1 MDFGVYI
8 GMVFFIKLLAIFLLG
23 GVAYAN
29 TMGTLSVFVFKDG
42 KALRSSAIVVDGRDK
57 FANDIDGLAKI
68 NLSVGTHQVE
78 ILGRDENGINLGY
91 FKKSVTIKEARD
103 TQLISIFYNDT
114 STPTIE
120 IDTPVGKLIQDKSK
134 KKKATGVGK
143 ISGVVLSSDN
153 KKPIEGARVFVKGTS
168 VDARTDASG
177 RFVVSVPAGVVLSI
191 SVVHSAYSSQTVNGI
206 KVAPN
211 GVTSR
216 KISLTPASMELEE
229 FVVLAPSVEGSLT
242 DIIAEEKN
250 TNAIANIIGSEEF
263 SKKGDSSAASA
274 LKRVTGV
281 TLIGGKSIFVRG
293 LGERYSN
300 VELNSLPLP
309 SPDPTKRVV
318 PLDIFPSSMIGS
330 MKIQKS
336 GTPDIPANFGGGY
349 IDMRTKD
356 INSDDEYI
364 KIKFGI
370 KANSNTGKSV
380 LSHIGSDSDWSGYD
394 NGYRDIPQDVL
405 DYSSVKVGESLND
418 FSRADLGNG
427 DKKIGEARFIEMTKA
442 YAQRNYGTFMESLPI
457 GGSFALEWLKSYEY
471 NNDHK
476 ITIFANYNYSQEHT
490 YKEENFSKYRYDID
504 SKPVSKISDGSQI
517 INRSKYSQGAM
528 LNIGYLFSDVWKIKY
543 TKLYTHVGEKNTRET
558 EGVFGSNFDYQYYT
572 YLDWS
577 ERTLDTDQLTSSFDY
592 QLFDIKNTFNFG
604 IEYATATLHQ
614 PNNFLYQDIR
624 RGESESEYQR
634 VYSTVS
640 QNFLAKKIESEDK
653 VFAFNLSNKIEYG
666 FFSPE
671 DYMLFGVSFSEKNRK
686 SQYQRFYLNRNGGHG
701 IDDYTSLAG
710 GDPEALLDAYVRG
723 VDDYANFP
731 FLINSLF
738 DPSDYYDAKVTQTDM
753 FFSML
758 AKPYKNLEIM
768 VGLRYVKLN
777 QVLSEYVED
786 DENDKKITLNK
797 PSLEINDLFPSM
809 SIKYKYDKKNI
820 FDLAFSKTFII
831 PDLREFSSGSYFHP
845 YDVANV
851 HGNPDLNNTIIYSVD
866 LKYSHYFSDD
876 EYLKVGLF
884 YKYLDKPI
892 EDTQLDSSS
901 LPIYSYQN
909 ADFATLYGIEVDARK
924 SLDLFG
930 DEFNSQVRPYIG
942 DLSNYYISANFS
954 LTESEVNLRDDQIEL
969 LTTNKRQLQGLSK
982 VVVNATFG
990 YDDEDRSVTLS
1001 YNKMGERI
1009 RKVGVINE
1017 QGVRF
1022 GDTIE
1027 VPPALLD
1034 FVWSEKFWDGWSAKF
1049 KIGNIL
1055 DSPTVWK
1062 KDEKEI
1068 KHFKTGQKF
1077 DFSISYKF

>member
-1 MDFGVYI
+1 
-8 GMVFFIKLLAIFLLG
+8 MVLVIKLFAIFSLMNI
-23 GVAYAN
+23 VYASGS
-29 TMGTLSVFVFKDG
+29 MGTLSVFVLKDG
-42 KALRSSAIVVDGRDK
+42 KPLESSEIIIDSTESYS
-57 FANDIDGLAKI
+57 NDIDGMAK
-68 NLSVGTHQVE
+68 VE
-78 ILGRDENGINLGY
+78 ILAGEHIVEVIGKDKSINLGY
-91 FKKSVTIKEARD
+91 FKKSVTIKEGRD
-103 TQLISIFYNDT
+103 TQLIATFYNNLAV
-114 STPTIE
+114 PTIE
-120 IDTPVGKLIQDKSK
+120 IDTPVGKLVQEK
-134 KKKATGVGK
+134 KKISSTGVGK
-143 ISGVVLSSDN
+143 ISGVILSSDN

-168 VDARTDASG
+168 VDTRTDAKG
-177 RFVVSVPAGVVLSI
+177 RFVVSVPSGVMLSI
-191 SVVHSAYSSQTVNGI
+191 SVVHSAYSSQTLNSI
-206 KVAPN
+206 KVPKD
-211 GVTSR
+211 GTTSR
-216 KISLTPASMELEE
+216 KITLTPASMELEE
-229 FVVLAPSVEGSLT
+229 FVVLAPSVEGSIT
-242 DIIAEEKN
+242 DIIEEEKK

-349 IDMRTKD
+349 IDMRTK
-356 INSDDEYI
+356 NSSEDDYI

-380 LSHIGSDSDWSGYD
+380 LSHIGSETDWSGYD
-394 NGYRDIPQDVL
+394 NGYRDIPQDIL
-405 DYSSVKVGESLND
+405 DYSAVVVGQSLND
-418 FSRADLGNG
+418 FSRADLGDG
-427 DKKIGEARFIEMTKA
+427 DKKVGEARFIEMTKA
-442 YAQRNYGTFMESLPI
+442 YANRNYGTFMESLPI
-457 GGSFALEWLKSYEY
+457 GGSFGIEYLKNYKFD
-471 NNDHK
+471 NDHQ
-476 ITIFANYNYSQEHT
+476 ITIFGNYNYSQEHT
-490 YKEENFSKYRYDID
+490 YKEESFSKYRYDID
-504 SKPVSKISDGSQI
+504 SKPISKISDGSQI
-517 INRSKYSQGAM
+517 INKSKYSQGAM
-528 LNIGYLFSDVWKIKY
+528 LNISYDFLNLLNIKY

-577 ERTLDTDQLTSSFDY
+577 ERTLDTDQLTTTFDY
-592 QLFDIKNTFNFG
+592 ELFNHKNSLNFG

-624 RGESESEYQR
+624 RGEDETNYER
-634 VYSTVS
+634 LYSTVS
-640 QNFLAKKIESEDK
+640 QNFLAKRIESEDK
-653 VFAFNLSNKIEYG
+653 VFAFNLNNKIDYG

-671 DYMLFGVSFSEKNRK
+671 DYMLFGVSYSEKNRK

-701 IDDYTSLAG
+701 IDDYTSLKG
-710 GDPEALLDAYVRG
+710 GDPEGLLDTYVRG

-731 FLINSLF
+731 FLINNLF
-738 DPSDYYDAKVTQTDM
+738 DPSDYYDATVTQSDI

-758 AKPYKNLEIM
+758 SKPYDNLEIM
-768 VGLRYVKLN
+768 LGVRYVQLS

-786 DENDKKITLNK
+786 VDNGGVITLNK

-809 SIKYKYDKKNI
+809 SIKYSYDKENI

-851 HGNPDLNNTIIYSVD
+851 HGNPDLENTLIYSVD
-866 LKYSHYFSDD
+866 LKYSHYFSKD
-876 EYLKVGLF
+876 EYLKVGVF

-901 LPIYSYQN
+901 LPIYSYEN
-909 ADFATLYGIEVDARK
+909 ADYATLYGIELDGRK
-924 SLDLFG
+924 SLDIFG
-930 DEFNSQVRPYIG
+930 DDLKSSVRPYIG
-942 DLSNYYISANFS
+942 DLENYYISANFS
-954 LTESEVNLRDDQIEL
+954 YTNSEVSLREEQIPL
-969 LTTNKRQLQGLSK
+969 LTTNKRQLQGLSQI
-982 VVVNATFG
+982 VVNATFG

-1009 RKVGVINE
+1009 RKVGVVNE

-1027 VPPALLD
+1027 IPPALLD
-1034 FVWSEKFWDGWSAKF
+1034 FVWSEKFGDGWSLKF
-1049 KIGNIL
+1049 KVGNIL
-1055 DSPTVWK
+1055 DSQIVWK
-1062 KDEKEI
+1062 KDGKEI
-1068 KHFKTGQKF
+1068 KKFKTGQKF
-1077 DFSISYKF
+1077 DFGLSYKF